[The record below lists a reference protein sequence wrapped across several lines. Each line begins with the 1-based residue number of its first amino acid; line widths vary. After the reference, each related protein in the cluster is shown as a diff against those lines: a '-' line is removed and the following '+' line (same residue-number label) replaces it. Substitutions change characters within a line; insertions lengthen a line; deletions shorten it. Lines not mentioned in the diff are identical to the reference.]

1 MTVEIPVPF
10 QAHRIEPPSQTVV
23 TSKREIV
30 DMFTQAYLMRR
41 LEIASDVL
49 YKGKF
54 IRGFCHLYDGQEAVC
69 VGMEA
74 ALNKD
79 DAIVTSY
86 RDHCTHI
93 GRGGTPL
100 EVMAELMGRVDG
112 ASKGMGGSMH
122 MYKRDAHFF
131 GGNGIV
137 GASHHPSNPRP
148 EPPMPPLPQQG
159 FAHRFAFFET
169 RQPAADFDASFLA
182 KAPRVHSLPPLI
194 FIPSRPTFA
203 GAQTPIGAGLAF
215 AMKYEKKPNVA
226 IAMYGDG
233 AANQGQ
239 LFEALNIAAL
249 WDLPL
254 VYVCENNH
262 YGMGTAVEKSA
273 KSPEYYKRGDYVPGL
288 KVDGMDALAV
298 KQAIAFAKEH
308 CVSGKGPIVLE
319 MDTYRYHGHSM
330 SDPGSTYRTRDEI
343 TGIRQERDPVER
355 LRKLILEKELLDPAE
370 IKAIEKAQRKIVDDA
385 VAAGKASPE
394 PPAENLMKN
403 MNTNLENVVVRGVDS
418 HTRTHLA
425 A

>member
-10 QAHRIEPPSQTVV
+10 QAHRIEPPSQTVE

-86 RDHCTHI
+86 RDHCTHL

-148 EPPMPPLPQQG
+148 EPPMPPLP
-159 FAHRFAFFET
+159 HRDSPTAPLFFDS
-169 RQPAADFDASFLA
+169 PASSRFLFSRKPRASTHSPLSSSSLPVRRSQ
-182 KAPRVHSLPPLI
+182 APRPRSAPA
-194 FIPSRPTFA
+194 SR
-203 GAQTPIGAGLAF
+203 
-215 AMKYEKKPNVA
+215 
-226 IAMYGDG
+226 
-233 AANQGQ
+233 
-239 LFEALNIAAL
+239 
-249 WDLPL
+249 
-254 VYVCENNH
+254 
-262 YGMGTAVEKSA
+262 S
-273 KSPEYYKRGDYVPGL
+273 R
-288 KVDGMDALAV
+288 
-298 KQAIAFAKEH
+298 
-308 CVSGKGPIVLE
+308 
-319 MDTYRYHGHSM
+319 
-330 SDPGSTYRTRDEI
+330 
-343 TGIRQERDPVER
+343 
-355 LRKLILEKELLDPAE
+355 
-370 IKAIEKAQRKIVDDA
+370 
-385 VAAGKASPE
+385 
-394 PPAENLMKN
+394 
-403 MNTNLENVVVRGVDS
+403 
-418 HTRTHLA
+418 
-425 A
+425 